1 MGPNLG
7 TAYVR
12 IAPNMTGIQG
22 KIASG
27 MRGTGTKASDDFAGE
42 FKSRGSSV
50 ITGAVAGVAAAA
62 ASKAMTIIGNSIGSA
77 IKRVDTLNASAKTFE
92 YMGFGAEEA
101 EKATERLNKSITG
114 LPTPLDSAMRGMSG
128 LAATYG
134 DITKGERVF
143 SSLNNAIL
151 GFGGDANMVENA
163 VTQLSQLPLD
173 GPLDAQT
180 WNSLRNSGLT
190 PLLVA
195 MSKDMGMSVS
205 DMKEAF
211 GSGELTVQDFT
222 DKLVEMNSKG
232 GGGLE
237 SLEKIARN
245 ATGGIGT
252 GMANMQTSVTRGVAK
267 IIDAIGSE
275 RIAAAFGVMGKG
287 FETVLSAV
295 ATTVPPIIETIGSI
309 IGFIVKHKDIFAPI
323 AVGIGAIV
331 AAFTAWRTAITVW
344 QTVTKIATAVQTA
357 FNAVMAANPIGLIA
371 LAIIGLVAGLTYFF
385 TQTELGKQV
394 WQGLMDFIGSALT
407 AIGGFFAGAWNFI
420 KGIWSAV
427 TGFFAG
433 VWQGIV
439 NIFNAVVGFYS
450 GIFSAAWNIIKGI
463 WSAVAGWF
471 GGVWRGIVG
480 VFSGVAGWFGGIFRG
495 AWNNITNLFGNLGRW
510 FGDRFNDIKNAFGNV
525 GQIGKDIVTGLWNGI
540 SNMAG
545 WVIGKIKGFAGDV
558 LGGIKSFFGIKSPS
572 REFAE
577 VGRDNVRGLAKGFTD
592 NIGLVTRA
600 VDKVASEA
608 LGGMGAVDSALA
620 AGFNSSA
627 QVSQSIAVGD
637 YETPEKI
644 IINVNAKVNEKM
656 DLNQLAS
663 DLGYAV
669 AMA

>member
-1 MGPNLG
+1 MANIG

-27 MRGTGTKASDDFAGE
+27 MRGTGTKASEQFAGE
-42 FKSRGSSV
+42 FKGH
-50 ITGAVAGVAAAA
+50 TAALAGAVAGVAQAVTQ
-62 ASKAMTIIGNSIGSA
+62 KAMQVVTNSIGDA

-92 YMGFGAEEA
+92 YMGFGADEA
-101 EKATERLNKSITG
+101 KRATDALNKSITG
-114 LPTPLDSAMRGMSG
+114 LPTPLDSAMRGMTG

-134 DITKGERVF
+134 DIELGQKVF

-151 GFGGDANMVENA
+151 GFGGDANQVENA
-163 VTQLSQLPLD
+163 ITQISQLPLD

-252 GMANMQTSVTRGVAK
+252 SMANMQTAVTRGVAK
-267 IIDAIGSE
+267 IIESIGTERIAGAFAAIGEGFSVALGAIATAIPPTIDAIG
-275 RIAAAFGVMGKG
+275 
-287 FETVLSAV
+287 AV
-295 ATTVPPIIETIGSI
+295 F
-309 IGFIVKHKDIFAPI
+309 GFITKHKDIFAPI

-331 AAFTAWRTAITVW
+331 AAMTAWRVAMGLW
-344 QTVTKIATAVQTA
+344 QTATKIATAVQVA
-357 FNAVMAANPIGLIA
+357 FNAVMAANPIGLIV

-394 WQGLMDFIGSALT
+394 WQGLMDFIGGALT
-407 AIGGFFAGAWNFI
+407 TIGGFFTSAWNLIKGVWSGVLGFFTGIWNGIKAVFGAVVGFYVGIFTGAWNGI
-420 KGIWSAV
+420 KGIWGAV
-427 TGFFAG
+427 QGWFSG
-433 VWQGIV
+433 VWQGIK
-439 NIFNAVVGFYS
+439 NIFAGVG
-450 GIFSAAWNIIKGI
+450 
-463 WSAVAGWF
+463 
-471 GGVWRGIVG
+471 
-480 VFSGVAGWFGGIFRG
+480 GWFGGIFRG
-495 AWNNITNLFGNLGRW
+495 AWNNITNLFGNIGGW
-510 FGDRFNDIKNAFGNV
+510 FAGRFNDIKNAFSNV
-525 GQIGKDIVTGLWNGI
+525 GSIGRDIVTGLWNGI
-540 SNMAG
+540 NNMAG

-572 REFAE
+572 REFAA

-600 VDKVASEA
+600 VDKVAGEA
-608 LGGMGAVDSALA
+608 LAGISGVDTALA
-620 AGFNSSA
+620 AGFNSNA
-627 QVSQSIAVGD
+627 NVSQSIAVGD
-637 YETPEKI
+637 YEAPAKVV
-644 IINVNAKVNEKM
+644 INMDAKVNEQM
-656 DLNQLAS
+656 DLNKLAS